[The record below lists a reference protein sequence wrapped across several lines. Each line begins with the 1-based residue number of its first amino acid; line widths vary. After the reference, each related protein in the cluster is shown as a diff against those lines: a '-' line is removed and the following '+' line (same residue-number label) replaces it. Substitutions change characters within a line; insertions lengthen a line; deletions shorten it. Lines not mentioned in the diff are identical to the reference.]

1 MSRLKTLLLLLFS
14 CTYLFSE
21 DLENYEVITVVSSI
35 PKASNEIIIA
45 VDKINRDFLD
55 KTQPKDLS
63 SLLRENLAID
73 VSSNGGMGQLS
84 STFLRGSNSNHTL
97 VKVNGIKIN
106 PSTAGG
112 ASIYNLDSDLISNIE
127 IGYGPL
133 SAVHGSPALGGVIVI
148 STRSQIQRSNSS
160 VGFSIGPDSFGKELI
175 RFNQQFTES
184 SFLNIGL
191 SKTNTDGYP
200 VLTTSTLDRGYENKT
215 IIGNLGV
222 NSEFGKFELSSWSAN
237 GTVEYLVFGS
247 PVSQEYENYA
257 YGLENSNHVEG
268 ILSYKIN
275 VTSSKDLI
283 EQNNPNFLGQLDL
296 TNTKRDSLELI
307 VTEMQIF
314 NNPEDFV
321 LGAHIE
327 DEAVDYSSYGT
338 LYEEKITTKSFFGSS
353 YLSFLNTDINTSFRN
368 SDHEIYKSNLS
379 WNFEIL
385 KDLNES
391 WRIGISSGSSFR
403 SPVSS
408 ELFGFGGN
416 VNLEPEINRS
426 REINLKRTLQNAD
439 LSLLIFRSN
448 FTNLINFDYQDYVLK
463 NINKASNKGL
473 EVRYK
478 LQKADWDLLMIVKAQ
493 DPKDE
498 TGNQL
503 LRRSKK
509 SASFTLSR
517 ELNGFIA
524 TANLSYFGE
533 RVDFGGINL
542 PSFNLVNIAL
552 TKDFNKKFNLS
563 LKLENIMD
571 KDYFTAATSNDFYTN
586 QGRSAWLKINYE
598 LGE

>member
-1 MSRLKTLLLLLFS
+1 MSQLKALLLLLFS
-14 CTYLFSE
+14 FSYVFSE
-21 DLENYEVITVVSSI
+21 DLDSYEVVTVVSTI
-35 PKASNEIIIA
+35 PKPSDEIIIA
-45 VDKINRDFLD
+45 VDKIDRDFLD
-55 KTQPKDLS
+55 KTQPKNLS
-63 SLLRENLAID
+63 SLLRESLAID
-73 VSSNGGMGQLS
+73 VSTNGGIGQLS
-84 STFLRGSNSNHTL
+84 SAFLRGSNSNHTL

-133 SAVHGSPALGGVIVI
+133 SAVHGSTALGGVIDI
-148 STRSQIQRSNSS
+148 STRPQTQRSNSS
-160 VGFSIGPDSFGKELI
+160 VGFSIGPDNFEKELI

-191 SKTNTDGYP
+191 SRTNTDGYP
-200 VLTTSTLDRGYENKT
+200 VLTNSTLDRGYENTT
-215 IIGNLGV
+215 IITNLEV
-222 NSEFGKFELSSWSAN
+222 NSEIGNFELSSWSAE
-237 GTVEYLVFGS
+237 GRVEYLVFGS

-257 YGLENSNHVEG
+257 YGIENSNYVEG
-268 ILSYKIN
+268 MLFYKIN
-275 VTSSKDLI
+275 LNASKDLI

-296 TNTKRDSLELI
+296 TNTKRDSLEII
-307 VTEMQIF
+307 VSEMQVF
-314 NNPEDFV
+314 SNPEDFV
-321 LGAHIE
+321 LGMYIE

-338 LYEEKITTKSFFGSS
+338 LYKEKITTKSFFGSS
-353 YLSFLNTDINTSFRN
+353 ALSILGTDINASFRN
-368 SDHEIYKSNLS
+368 SDHDTYKSNLS

-385 KDLNES
+385 KNLNES
-391 WRIGISSGSSFR
+391 WRIGILSGSSFR

-408 ELFGFGGN
+408 ELYGFGGN
-416 VNLEPEINRS
+416 VNLEPEINKS
-426 REINLKRTLQNAD
+426 REINLKRSLQNAD
-439 LSLLIFRSN
+439 LILSIFSSN
-448 FTNLINFDYQDYVLK
+448 FSNLINFDYQDYVLK
-463 NINKASNKGL
+463 NINKASNKGIEL
-473 EVRYK
+473 RYR
-478 LQKADWDLLMIVKAQ
+478 LQKEDWGLLMIVKAQ

-498 TGNQL
+498 EENQL

-509 SASFTLSR
+509 SASLTLSR

-571 KDYFTAATSNDFYTN
+571 KDYFTAATSNDFYAN

>member
-1 MSRLKTLLLLLFS
+1 MSRLKTLVLLLFS

-160 VGFSIGPDSFGKELI
+160 VGFSIGPDSFRKELI

-191 SKTNTDGYP
+191 SRTNTDGYP
-200 VLTTSTLDRGYENKT
+200 VLTTSTLDRGYENTT

-275 VTSSKDLI
+275 VTTSKDLI

-307 VTEMQIF
+307 VSEMQIF

-478 LQKADWDLLMIVKAQ
+478 LQKEDWDLLMIVKAQ

>member
-1 MSRLKTLLLLLFS
+1 M
-14 CTYLFSE
+14 
-21 DLENYEVITVVSSI
+21 
-35 PKASNEIIIA
+35 
-45 VDKINRDFLD
+45 
-55 KTQPKDLS
+55 
-63 SLLRENLAID
+63 
-73 VSSNGGMGQLS
+73 
-84 STFLRGSNSNHTL
+84 
-97 VKVNGIKIN
+97 
-106 PSTAGG
+106 
-112 ASIYNLDSDLISNIE
+112 
-127 IGYGPL
+127 
-133 SAVHGSPALGGVIVI
+133 
-148 STRSQIQRSNSS
+148 
-160 VGFSIGPDSFGKELI
+160 
-175 RFNQQFTES
+175 
-184 SFLNIGL
+184 
-191 SKTNTDGYP
+191 
-200 VLTTSTLDRGYENKT
+200 
-215 IIGNLGV
+215 
-222 NSEFGKFELSSWSAN
+222 SSWSAN

-247 PVSQEYENYA
+247 PVSQKYENYA
-257 YGLENSNHVEG
+257 YGLENSNHVVG
-268 ILSYKIN
+268 ILTYKIN

-307 VTEMQIF
+307 VSEMQIF

-353 YLSFLNTDINTSFRN
+353 SLSFLNTDINISFRN
-368 SDHEIYKSNLS
+368 SDHEIYKNNLS

-426 REINLKRTLQNAD
+426 REINLKRTLQNTD

-478 LQKADWDLLMIVKAQ
+478 LQKEDWDLLMAVKAQ

-517 ELNGFIA
+517 ELNRFIA
-524 TANLSYFGE
+524 TVNLSYFGE
-533 RVDFGGINL
+533 RVDFGGLNL
-542 PSFNLVNIAL
+542 PSFNLVNFAL

-571 KDYFTAATSNDFYTN
+571 KDYFTAATSNVFYAN

>member
-1 MSRLKTLLLLLFS
+1 M
-14 CTYLFSE
+14 
-21 DLENYEVITVVSSI
+21 
-35 PKASNEIIIA
+35 
-45 VDKINRDFLD
+45 
-55 KTQPKDLS
+55 
-63 SLLRENLAID
+63 
-73 VSSNGGMGQLS
+73 
-84 STFLRGSNSNHTL
+84 
-97 VKVNGIKIN
+97 
-106 PSTAGG
+106 
-112 ASIYNLDSDLISNIE
+112 
-127 IGYGPL
+127 
-133 SAVHGSPALGGVIVI
+133 
-148 STRSQIQRSNSS
+148 
-160 VGFSIGPDSFGKELI
+160 
-175 RFNQQFTES
+175 
-184 SFLNIGL
+184 
-191 SKTNTDGYP
+191 
-200 VLTTSTLDRGYENKT
+200 
-215 IIGNLGV
+215 
-222 NSEFGKFELSSWSAN
+222 
-237 GTVEYLVFGS
+237 
-247 PVSQEYENYA
+247 
-257 YGLENSNHVEG
+257 
-268 ILSYKIN
+268 
-275 VTSSKDLI
+275 
-283 EQNNPNFLGQLDL
+283 
-296 TNTKRDSLELI
+296 
-307 VTEMQIF
+307 
-314 NNPEDFV
+314 
-321 LGAHIE
+321 
-327 DEAVDYSSYGT
+327 
-338 LYEEKITTKSFFGSS
+338 
-353 YLSFLNTDINTSFRN
+353 NTDINTSFRN
-368 SDHEIYKSNLS
+368 SDHEIYRNNLS

-391 WRIGISSGSSFR
+391 WKIGISSGSSFR

-478 LQKADWDLLMIVKAQ
+478 LQKEDWDLLMIVKAQ

>member
-1 MSRLKTLLLLLFS
+1 MSRLKTLVLLLFS

-133 SAVHGSPALGGVIVI
+133 SAVHGSTALGGVIDI

-191 SKTNTDGYP
+191 SRTNTDGYP
-200 VLTTSTLDRGYENKT
+200 VLTTSTLDRGYENTT

-275 VTSSKDLI
+275 ITTSKDLI

-307 VTEMQIF
+307 VSEMQIF

-327 DEAVDYSSYGT
+327 NEAVDYSSYGT

-353 YLSFLNTDINTSFRN
+353 SLSFLNTDFNTSFRN

-391 WRIGISSGSSFR
+391 WKIGISSGSSFR

-478 LQKADWDLLMIVKAQ
+478 LQKEDWDLLVIVKAQ

-517 ELNGFIA
+517 ELNGLIA

-571 KDYFTAATSNDFYTN
+571 KDYFTAATSNDFYAN

>member
-133 SAVHGSPALGGVIVI
+133 SAVHGSTALGGVIDI
-148 STRSQIQRSNSS
+148 STKSQIQRSNSS

-191 SKTNTDGYP
+191 SRTNTDGYP
-200 VLTTSTLDRGYENKT
+200 VLTTSTLDRGYENTT
-215 IIGNLGV
+215 IIGNLEV

-275 VTSSKDLI
+275 ITTSKDLI

-307 VTEMQIF
+307 VSEMQIF

-353 YLSFLNTDINTSFRN
+353 SLSFLNTDINTSFRN

-478 LQKADWDLLMIVKAQ
+478 LQKEDWDLLMIVKAQ

-517 ELNGFIA
+517 ELNGFIG

-571 KDYFTAATSNDFYTN
+571 KDYFTAATSNDFYAN

>member
-1 MSRLKTLLLLLFS
+1 MSRLKTLVLLLFS

-133 SAVHGSPALGGVIVI
+133 SAVHGSTALGGVIDI
-148 STRSQIQRSNSS
+148 STKSQIQRSNSS

-191 SKTNTDGYP
+191 SRTNTDGYP
-200 VLTTSTLDRGYENKT
+200 VLTSSTLDRGYENTT

-257 YGLENSNHVEG
+257 YGLETV
-268 ILSYKIN
+268 SY
-275 VTSSKDLI
+275 TH
-283 EQNNPNFLGQLDL
+283 L
-296 TNTKRDSLELI
+296 TLPTK
-307 VTEMQIF
+307 
-314 NNPEDFV
+314 
-321 LGAHIE
+321 A
-327 DEAVDYSSYGT
+327 
-338 LYEEKITTKSFFGSS
+338 
-353 YLSFLNTDINTSFRN
+353 
-368 SDHEIYKSNLS
+368 
-379 WNFEIL
+379 
-385 KDLNES
+385 
-391 WRIGISSGSSFR
+391 
-403 SPVSS
+403 
-408 ELFGFGGN
+408 
-416 VNLEPEINRS
+416 
-426 REINLKRTLQNAD
+426 
-439 LSLLIFRSN
+439 
-448 FTNLINFDYQDYVLK
+448 
-463 NINKASNKGL
+463 
-473 EVRYK
+473 
-478 LQKADWDLLMIVKAQ
+478 
-493 DPKDE
+493 
-498 TGNQL
+498 
-503 LRRSKK
+503 
-509 SASFTLSR
+509 
-517 ELNGFIA
+517 
-524 TANLSYFGE
+524 
-533 RVDFGGINL
+533 
-542 PSFNLVNIAL
+542 
-552 TKDFNKKFNLS
+552 
-563 LKLENIMD
+563 
-571 KDYFTAATSNDFYTN
+571 
-586 QGRSAWLKINYE
+586 
-598 LGE
+598 

>member
-133 SAVHGSPALGGVIVI
+133 SAVHGSTALGGVIDI
-148 STRSQIQRSNSS
+148 STKSQIQRSNSS

-191 SKTNTDGYP
+191 SRTNTDGYP
-200 VLTTSTLDRGYENKT
+200 VLTTSTLDRGYENTT

-222 NSEFGKFELSSWSAN
+222 NSEFGNFELSSWSAN

-275 VTSSKDLI
+275 ITTSKDLI

-307 VTEMQIF
+307 VSEMQIF

-353 YLSFLNTDINTSFRN
+353 SLSFLNTDINISFRN

-478 LQKADWDLLMIVKAQ
+478 LQKEDWDLLMIVKAQ

-509 SASFTLSR
+509 SASLTLSR

-571 KDYFTAATSNDFYTN
+571 KDYFTAATSNDFYAN

>member
-1 MSRLKTLLLLLFS
+1 MSQLKALLLLLFS
-14 CTYLFSE
+14 FSYVFSE
-21 DLENYEVITVVSSI
+21 DLDSYEVVTVVSTI
-35 PKASNEIIIA
+35 PKPSDEIIIA
-45 VDKINRDFLD
+45 VDKIDRDFLD
-55 KTQPKDLS
+55 KTQPKNLS
-63 SLLRENLAID
+63 SLLRESLAID
-73 VSSNGGMGQLS
+73 VSTNGGIGQLS
-84 STFLRGSNSNHTL
+84 SAFLRGSNSNHTL

-133 SAVHGSPALGGVIVI
+133 SAIHGSTALGGVIDI
-148 STRSQIQRSNSS
+148 STRPQTQRSNSS
-160 VGFSIGPDSFGKELI
+160 VGFSIGPDNFEKELI

-191 SKTNTDGYP
+191 SRTNTDGYP
-200 VLTTSTLDRGYENKT
+200 VLTNSTLDRGYENTT
-215 IIGNLGV
+215 IITNLEV
-222 NSEFGKFELSSWSAN
+222 NSEIGNFELSSWSAK
-237 GTVEYLVFGS
+237 GIVEYLVFGS

-257 YGLENSNHVEG
+257 YGIENSNYVEG
-268 ILSYKIN
+268 MLFYKIN
-275 VTSSKDLI
+275 LNASKDLI

-296 TNTKRDSLELI
+296 TNTKRDSLEII
-307 VTEMQIF
+307 VSEMQVF
-314 NNPEDFV
+314 SKPEDFV
-321 LGAHIE
+321 LGMYIE

-338 LYEEKITTKSFFGSS
+338 LYKEKITTKSFFGSS
-353 YLSFLNTDINTSFRN
+353 ALSILGTDINASFRN
-368 SDHEIYKSNLS
+368 SDHDTYKSNLS

-385 KDLNES
+385 KNLNES
-391 WRIGISSGSSFR
+391 WRIGILSGSSFR

-408 ELFGFGGN
+408 ELYGFGGN
-416 VNLEPEINRS
+416 VNLEPEINKS
-426 REINLKRTLQNAD
+426 REINLKRSLQNAD
-439 LSLLIFRSN
+439 LILSIFSSN
-448 FTNLINFDYQDYVLK
+448 FSNLINFDYQDYVLK
-463 NINKASNKGL
+463 NINKASNKGIEL
-473 EVRYK
+473 RYR
-478 LQKADWDLLMIVKAQ
+478 LQKEDWDLLMIVKAQ

-498 TGNQL
+498 EENQL

-509 SASFTLSR
+509 SASLTLSR

-571 KDYFTAATSNDFYTN
+571 KDYFTAATSNDFYAN

>member
-1 MSRLKTLLLLLFS
+1 MSQLKTLVLLLFS

-191 SKTNTDGYP
+191 SRTNTDGYP
-200 VLTTSTLDRGYENKT
+200 VLTTSTLDRGYENTT
-215 IIGNLGV
+215 IIGNLEV
-222 NSEFGKFELSSWSAN
+222 NSEFGNFELSSWSAN

-275 VTSSKDLI
+275 VTTSKDLI

-478 LQKADWDLLMIVKAQ
+478 LQKEDWDLLMIVKAQ

-571 KDYFTAATSNDFYTN
+571 KDYFTAATSNDFYAN